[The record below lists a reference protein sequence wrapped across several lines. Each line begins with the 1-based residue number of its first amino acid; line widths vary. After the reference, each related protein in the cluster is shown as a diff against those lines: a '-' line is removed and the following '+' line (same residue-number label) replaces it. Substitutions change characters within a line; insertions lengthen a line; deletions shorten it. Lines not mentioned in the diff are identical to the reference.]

1 MRREQRLRRA
11 ADFAGVYRRGR
22 AWSDSLLVVK
32 LLPNRTAAN
41 RFGFAVGK
49 KLGNAVVRNRVKRR
63 LREIVRLMSLNGG
76 WDVVVIAKAPAA
88 AAEFAGLRVAVADLF
103 RRARLIRTE
112 TGTAAGTTPAPRR
125 PAGHATA
132 PAASAPRKAGV

>member
-1 MRREQRLRRA
+1 MRRELRLRRA
-11 ADFAGVYRRGR
+11 ADFTGVYRRGR

-63 LREIVRLMSLNGG
+63 LREIVRLMPLAGG

-88 AAEFAGLRVAVADLF
+88 AAEFAGLRAAVADLF
-103 RRARLIRTE
+103 RRARLLRSE
-112 TGTAAGTTPAPRR
+112 GETAAGAAPTPRR
-125 PAGHATA
+125 
-132 PAASAPRKAGV
+132 PAASAPPRAGV